1 MPRAVEL
8 TRPPAASLAVLGG
21 LALVASAIAAL
32 PAAESISVATY
43 NIHYGFDEDWN
54 FTLDQQVE
62 AIRESG
68 ADVVALQEVDA
79 GRLTSYSVDDALYLA
94 RRLDMQVAYLPTIE
108 HLTGIALLY
117 RGPQASFTSTLLT
130 SNLEQTGIIGIDLP
144 LGEGQVGVYGAWIGL
159 EPDEAARQVTEAL
172 EFIGDR
178 SIVAFAGDFNLE
190 NGDLPISEILAAG
203 FIDPFLALGM
213 NPPPPTVPA
222 IEPTRQIDF
231 VWLRGLAP
239 NSAEVSASLAS
250 DHRLVLASASGLPW
264 GD

>member
-1 MPRAVEL
+1 
-8 TRPPAASLAVLGG
+8 
-21 LALVASAIAAL
+21 
-32 PAAESISVATY
+32 
-43 NIHYGFDEDWN
+43 
-54 FTLDQQVE
+54 
-62 AIRESG
+62 
-68 ADVVALQEVDA
+68 
-79 GRLTSYSVDDALYLA
+79 
-94 RRLDMQVAYLPTIE
+94 MQVAYLPTIE

-231 VWLRGLAP
+231 VWLRAWRRIAPKSRRPWPPTIVWYWQAPVGCDGAIEHLALSF
-239 NSAEVSASLAS
+239 NRLIESCGAENTHH
-250 DHRLVLASASGLPW
+250 DR
-264 GD
+264 